1 METHVEEEELRES
14 YYVHCRNR
22 GYTIEEASE
31 RSLNYIKRVLN
42 ADSLTSKWYLEEL
55 YQASIAPHDY
65 SSSPLSYDDDPPMHS
80 SRRARDGGSYAASSG
95 FSSMTWSLLD
105 DNDSTF
111 AEMRTQAEEDWSIP
125 SVPKYRAPQ
134 YIPSHYDHRNNDREP
149 QWQHAEERSTP
160 SYRRP
165 DYIPSAY
172 DYQNH
177 AQQSRETSDRY
188 TARDHGPQRSFS
200 YGPCSNSYSWSSS
213 NGDRRPPSAYRYWT
227 AESSQPP
234 YSSSPPSYTFYS
246 SSDSYPTNS
255 SYSFRPGAPPRTSY
269 VPPQPPSSSQRP
281 VTPPQPPSSSQRP
294 VTPPPQGI
302 KPATDLY
309 TVLGVGRIVTAADI
323 KKAHR
328 AMSLKWHPDRCRGQD
343 KKKAT
348 EKMAEIN
355 QANDVLCDEVK
366 RKFYDRWGVLPSEV

>member
-1 METHVEEEELRES
+1 MDRHAEEKELRES
-14 YYVHCRNR
+14 YYIHCRNR
-22 GYTIEEASE
+22 GYTIDEASE
-31 RSLNYIKRVLN
+31 RSLKYVERVLN
-42 ADSLTSKWYLEEL
+42 ADSITSKRYLEEL
-55 YQASIAPHDY
+55 YQASIAHHRY

-80 SRRARDGGSYAASSG
+80 SRRARDGGGYDAFSG
-95 FSSMTWSLLD
+95 FSGMMWSLLD
-105 DNDSTF
+105 DNDSIF

-125 SVPKYRAPQ
+125 SVPEYRAPQ
-134 YIPSHYDHRNNDREP
+134 YIPSHYNYQNYDREP
-149 QWQHAEERSTP
+149 QWQHAEDRSTP

-188 TARDHGPQRSFS
+188 TARGSGPQRSSS
-200 YGPCSNSYSWSSS
+200 YDPRNHAYSWSSS
-213 NGDRRPPSAYRYWT
+213 SNRDRRPHSGYRRWT
-227 AESSQPP
+227 AESSHPS

-246 SSDSYPTNS
+246 SSDSYPTNT

-269 VPPQPPSSSQRP
+269 VPPSSSE
-281 VTPPQPPSSSQRP
+281 RP

-309 TVLGVGRIVTAADI
+309 TVLGVGRTATAADV

-328 AMSLKWHPDRCRGQD
+328 AMSLKWHPDRCRGPD

-355 QANDVLCDEVK
+355 QANDVLRDEVK
-366 RKFYDRWGVLPSEV
+366 RTFYDRWGVLPSEV

>member
-14 YYVHCRNR
+14 YYIHCRNR

-55 YQASIAPHDY
+55 YQASIAHHSHP
-65 SSSPLSYDDDPPMHS
+65 SSPLSYDDDQPIHS
-80 SRRARDGGSYAASSG
+80 SRRARDRGGYDAFSG
-95 FSSMTWSLLD
+95 LSGMMWSLLD
-105 DNDSTF
+105 DNDSRF
-111 AEMRTQAEEDWSIP
+111 AEMRSQAAVDWSIP
-125 SVPKYRAPQ
+125 SVPEYRAPQ

-149 QWQHAEERSTP
+149 QWQRAEERSTP

-172 DYQNH
+172 DYQSN
-177 AQQSRETSDRY
+177 AQPSRGNSDRY
-188 TARDHGPQRSFS
+188 TTRGHDPQRSS
-200 YGPCSNSYSWSSS
+200 CYDPPYRAYSWSSS
-213 NGDRRPPSAYRYWT
+213 SNRDRKPYSGYRRWT
-227 AESSQPP
+227 AESSQPL

-246 SSDSYPTNS
+246 SSDSYPSSS
-255 SYSFRPGAPPRTSY
+255 SYSFRPGAPPRTSH
-269 VPPQPPSSSQRP
+269 VPRPPPSSS
-281 VTPPQPPSSSQRP
+281 SERP

-309 TVLGVGRIVTAADI
+309 IVLGLSRSATAADI

-328 AMSLKWHPDRCRGQD
+328 AMSLKWHPDRCRGPD

-348 EKMAEIN
+348 EKMVEIN
-355 QANDVLCDEVK
+355 QANDVLSDKTK
-366 RKFYDRWGVLPSEV
+366 REFYNRWAVLPSEV